1 MPRTESLCVISA
13 EKNWLEGKTR
23 ASAQQTTHA

>member
-23 ASAQQTTHA
+23 ASA